1 MNNIEKANGLTQ
13 FLTSYLNDLILKTGL
28 SESWSTNIS
37 EIVVLLGLFLISYIA
52 YLLTWKIVRRIFIP
66 LFQKSKNQFDDI
78 LVKHRFFRRMSLLV
92 PAIIL
97 FNFSGDTLSNFPRFE
112 SFLLTSIEIFFVLIV
127 LLIVDSLLSTLN
139 DYYDR
144 FSFSKDHP
152 IKGVVQIIKIL
163 SYIIGILA
171 ITGSLFDKDLS
182 SLLIS
187 LGTLSAV
194 MMLIFKDP
202 ILGFV
207 GGLQLIFNKMVSIG
221 DWISMPKYGADGN
234 ILEINLTTV
243 KVQNWDKTIVTL
255 PTYSLISDS
264 FQNWKGMETSGGRRI
279 KRYISIDMDSVKF
292 CSQEMLDKYKKIY
305 FLKDYVTSK
314 QKEVDDFNSKL
325 GINKEI
331 TVNGRRQTN
340 IGVFREYL
348 KRYLDSR
355 SDINKDMT
363 FMVRQLQPTEK
374 GIPVEVYVF
383 TKTTAWIEYE
393 GIMADIFDHI
403 MAVIPEFDLKIYQF
417 PKSGEKA
424 VLPFE

>member
-1 MNNIEKANGLTQ
+1 MDDITKINGVTKFFTDYIFNLLSQ
-13 FLTSYLNDLILKTGL
+13 TGL
-28 SESWSTNIS
+28 SDKWAANIS
-37 EIVVLLGLFLISYIA
+37 EILVLLSLFIISYIA
-52 YLLTWKIVRRIFIP
+52 YLLTWRIIRRIFIP
-66 LFQKSKNQFDDI
+66 LFKKSKNQFDDL
-78 LVKHRFFRRMSLLV
+78 LVKHSFFRRMSLLV
-92 PAIIL
+92 PATIL
-97 FNFSGDTLSNFPRFE
+97 FNFSGDILSNFPTLE
-112 SFLLTSIEIFFVLIV
+112 AFLLTSIEIFFVFII
-127 LLIVDSLLSTLN
+127 LLIVDSVLSTLN

-152 IKGVVQIIKIL
+152 IKGVVQIIKIV

-171 ITGSLFDKDLS
+171 ITGSLFQKDLS

-279 KRYISIDMDSVKF
+279 KRHISIDMDSVKF
-292 CSQEMLDKYKKIY
+292 CTSEMLEKYKEIH
-305 FLKDYVTSK
+305 FIKDYINTK
-314 QKEVDDFNSKL
+314 QKEVEDFNTKL
-325 GINKEI
+325 GINQEVR
-331 TVNGRRQTN
+331 VNGRRQTN

-374 GIPVEVYVF
+374 GIPMEVYVF

-403 MAVIPEFDLKIYQF
+403 MAVVPEFGLKIYQF
-417 PKSGEKA
+417 PKSGEKSGLVA
-424 VLPFE
+424 E